1 MKAGF
6 CHYHKYTLTLHQM
19 RKHGCLSKNG
29 SWCKR
34 FEPNLNHPWWENR
47 LKAGR
52 SNEMAKPF
60 IRRMER
66 KRTEGDKN
74 EERLQTDH

>member
-1 MKAGF
+1 
-6 CHYHKYTLTLHQM
+6 M

-52 SNEMAKPF
+52 STEMAKPF
-60 IRRMER
+60 IRRME
-66 KRTEGDKN
+66 KKKAEGAKK
-74 EERLQTDH
+74 